1 MISTTSLAAFSTGVG
16 AARPAQ
22 RPHPPPGVQE
32 ARTQPK
38 QQLPLQ
44 AQPDKSGAPPPGQ
57 PLPRGSLLDLSV

>member
-16 AARPAQ
+16 AAHPAQ

-38 QQLPLQ
+38 QQVPLQ
-44 AQPDKSGAPPPGQ
+44 AQPDKRWGTAISARPTSMSAYQ
-57 PLPRGSLLDLSV
+57 P